1 MKIFI
6 VLAIFATSCYAG
18 NYDKIVLRF
27 FGTSYS
33 DYQNLTMTGNFSS
46 INGTYFNNTKLSVLI
61 IHGQEQNYTSDF
73 VKELYGAFATRP
85 DYNIILADW
94 GENST
99 DSYLTLIYSLNEVSV
114 IYYFTIFLFVR
125 ASVRPSGCGS

>member
-1 MKIFI
+1 
-6 VLAIFATSCYAG
+6 
-18 NYDKIVLRF
+18 
-27 FGTSYS
+27 
-33 DYQNLTMTGNFSS
+33 MTGNFSS
-46 INGTYFNNTKLSVLI
+46 INETYFSETKLSVLI
-61 IHGQEQNYTSDF
+61 IHGQEQNYTSAF

-99 DSYLTLIYSLNEVSV
+99 DSYLTLIYSLNDVSV

-125 ASVRPSGCGS
+125 SSVRHSGCGS